1 MLVAAAMLWLGAA
14 ALDAQPPPSG
24 AWQDAPE
31 YLRLFAPLG
40 TRAAAYGIFVTTLPI
55 DALLGRLAPEPSLLH
70 PPGAWVPAPVLP
82 TDAFGQTGRYDR
94 SRLARLYGARRPVV
108 ARGPRGAAGRPA
120 EAWTLISPYP
130 SGDLTRLEAGT
141 MLIVLDLESPL
152 ADNPRRDLRD
162 TYK

>member
-1 MLVAAAMLWLGAA
+1 
-14 ALDAQPPPSG
+14 
-24 AWQDAPE
+24 
-31 YLRLFAPLG
+31 
-40 TRAAAYGIFVTTLPI
+40 
-55 DALLGRLAPEPSLLH
+55 
-70 PPGAWVPAPVLP
+70 
-82 TDAFGQTGRYDR
+82 
-94 SRLARLYGARRPVV
+94 VV